1 MPPDSNDPSDA
12 QLVARTGAGDEA
24 AWEALFARYGKVL
37 YRFALRSTG
46 APDAADEI
54 VQEVF
59 LTLIRRSDGFDPR
72 RGALSSYLFGAA
84 RNQIA
89 RRMRSGPVL
98 AEPEEGVTDET
109 PLDELSE
116 TERLDAVR
124 RGVQALPQNY
134 REVVILCD
142 LEEMSYEQA
151 GAALAI
157 PVGTVRSRLSR
168 GRGLLERKLA
178 LEPALQEGQR

>member
-1 MPPDSNDPSDA
+1 MSPESDAPSDA
-12 QLVARTGAGDEA
+12 QLVARIGTGDEA
-24 AWEALFARYGKVL
+24 AWEALFARYGKSL
-37 YRFALRSTG
+37 YRFGLRSTG
-46 APDAADEI
+46 SPDAADEI

-59 LTLIRRSDGFDPR
+59 LALIRRPEHFDPQ

-98 AEPEEGVTDET
+98 AEPEEGVSNQT

-134 REVVILCD
+134 REVIILCD

-178 LEPALQEGQR
+178 IEPALQEGRR